1 MKRAMAAIGAI
12 GLLLLL
18 TACSFFAPRARILF
32 STMDDKT
39 YDVTCTIQ
47 NTGGVPIQV
56 GVLRVTWGYP
66 KENGC
71 RAMKEVL
78 FRKLPAGGTIT
89 ITVQYE
95 GPTYPRVGY
104 RVSLRDLRTW

>member
-1 MKRAMAAIGAI
+1 MKKAMAVVGVI

-18 TACSFFAPRARILF
+18 TDCSFFSPRAQILS

-47 NTGGVPIQV
+47 NTGDVLIQA

-71 RAMKEVL
+71 RAIREVP
-78 FRKLPAGGTIT
+78 FRKLPVGGTIT
-89 ITVQYE
+89 IIARYP
-95 GPTYPRVGY
+95 GPMYPNLEYHVL
-104 RVSLRDLRTW
+104 LRDLRTW